1 MPALR
6 NIQNYRRLVKRA
18 FAGVPVRQWQHQY
31 RAIFIHIPK
40 CAGTSILETFGHA
53 GVRDHG
59 RWIDY
64 QRGDRVSFSSYFKFS
79 FTRCPAKRLHSTYQ
93 YLKRGGNG
101 GRRDRNL
108 AEQLGVNRCEFDEFV
123 FTQLTPT
130 LVRQELL
137 FWEQSSFIFDQKDNL
152 KVDFLG
158 RVETLE
164 EDFAAIL
171 QRLSIPPPKNLS
183 HLNSSPSDVVPL
195 TSEIINQVNRLYPR
209 DAQLLG
215 YPLH

>member
-1 MPALR
+1 
-6 NIQNYRRLVKRA
+6 
-18 FAGVPVRQWQHQY
+18 
-31 RAIFIHIPK
+31 
-40 CAGTSILETFGHA
+40 
-53 GVRDHG
+53 
-59 RWIDY
+59 
-64 QRGDRVSFSSYFKFS
+64 
-79 FTRCPAKRLHSTYQ
+79 
-93 YLKRGGNG
+93 
-101 GRRDRNL
+101 L
-108 AEQLGVNRCEFDEFV
+108 AEQLCINRCEFDEFV
-123 FTQLTPT
+123 FSQLTPT

-158 RVETLE
+158 RVETIE

-171 QRLSIPPPKNLS
+171 KRLSIPPPKKLA